1 LSHKDKELYSLTL
14 TKLKLKME
22 NKIRWGILGP
32 GRIAHSFAKDLRL
45 TQTSELVAVAS
56 RNLDRAS
63 DFAKEYDAKYAYGS
77 YEELFNSTEVDV
89 IYIATPHTQH
99 SALAIAAMEHGKHVL
114 CEKPM
119 GVNTGEV
126 TKMIAA
132 AQRNKVFLMEALW
145 SRFNPSIRKIK
156 ELVDLKKIGVIS
168 YLQADFAFYALDRE
182 EEGRLLN
189 PALAGGSL
197 LDIGIYPIFLA
208 YLLLGKPSKI
218 FASSKFHK
226 TGAEIQTSIIFEYEK
241 AQAMLY
247 SGLTSN
253 SEMKAKITG
262 TKGSVYIHPR
272 WHETNGFTIESN
284 GEKEDI
290 LEPTVGKG
298 YSYEIEEVNS
308 CLASGKLQS
317 SLWSHQ
323 NSLDLMEILDQV
335 RKQTGITFP
344 FES

>member
-1 LSHKDKELYSLTL
+1 
-14 TKLKLKME
+14 ME

-45 TQTSELVAVAS
+45 TKSSKLVAVAS

-63 DFAKEYDAKYAYGS
+63 EFAKEYDAAYAYGS
-77 YEELFNSTEVDV
+77 YEELFNASEVDI
-89 IYIATPHTQH
+89 IYIATPHTYH
-99 SALAIAAMEHGKHVL
+99 AALAIAAMEHGKHVL

-119 GVNTGEV
+119 GINKAEV
-126 TKMIAA
+126 MKMVEAA
-132 AQRNKVFLMEALW
+132 HKNKVFLMEALW
-145 SRFNPSIRKIK
+145 TRFNPSIRKIK
-156 ELVDLKKIGVIS
+156 EMVDAKKIGDIS

-208 YLLLGKPSKI
+208 YLMLGKPHRI
-218 FASSKFHK
+218 LASSKFHH
-226 TGAEIQTSIIFEYEK
+226 TGAEIQTSLIFEYDK

-262 TKGSVYIHPR
+262 TDGSIYIHPR
-272 WHETNGFTIESN
+272 WHETNGFTFERK
-284 GEKEDI
+284 GEKDNI
-290 LEPTVGKG
+290 TEPTIGKG
-298 YSYEIEEVNS
+298 YSYEIEEVNT
-308 CLASGKLQS
+308 CLASGKLES
-317 SLWSHQ
+317 NLWSHK
-323 NSLDLMEILDQV
+323 NSLELMEIMDHI
-335 RKQTGITFP
+335 REQTGIAFP
-344 FES
+344 SEG

>member
-1 LSHKDKELYSLTL
+1 
-14 TKLKLKME
+14 ME

-32 GRIAHSFAKDLRL
+32 GRIANSFAKDLRL
-45 TQTSELVAVAS
+45 TETSELVAVAS
-56 RNLDRAS
+56 RNLSRAS
-63 DFAKEYDAKYAYGS
+63 EFAKEYNAKYAYGS
-77 YEELFNSTEVDV
+77 YEELFNSPDVDV
-89 IYIATPHTQH
+89 IYIATPHTH
-99 SALAIAAMEHGKHVL
+99 HAALAITAMEHGKHVL

-119 GVNTGEV
+119 GVNKNEV
-126 TKMIAA
+126 TRMIAA
-132 AQRNKVFLMEALW
+132 AQKNKVFLMEALW
-145 SRFNPSIRKIK
+145 TRFNPSINKIK
-156 ELVDLKKIGVIS
+156 ELVDNNKIGSIG

-208 YLLLGKPSKI
+208 YLMLGKPTNI
-218 FASSKFHK
+218 LASSKFHS
-226 TGAEIQTSIIFEYEK
+226 TGAEIQTSLIFEYDK

-262 TKGSVYIHPR
+262 TKGSIYIHPR
-272 WHETNGFTIESN
+272 WHETNGFTIEIN
-284 GEKEDI
+284 GEKEDFE
-290 LEPTVGKG
+290 EPTIGKG
-298 YSYEIEEVNS
+298 YSHEINEVNS

-317 SLWSHQ
+317 DLWSHQ
-323 NSLDLMEILDQV
+323 NSLDLIEILDQIREQV
-335 RKQTGITFP
+335 GIAFP

>member
-1 LSHKDKELYSLTL
+1 
-14 TKLKLKME
+14 ME

-45 TQTSELVAVAS
+45 VKTSELVAVAS
-56 RNLDRAS
+56 RNSTRAS
-63 DFAKEYDAKYAYGS
+63 EFAKEYGTKYAYGS

-89 IYIATPHTQH
+89 IYIATPHPQH
-99 SALAIAAMEHGKHVL
+99 ATLAISAMEHGKHVL

-119 GVNTGEV
+119 GVNQDEV
-126 TKMIAA
+126 KKMIAA
-132 AQRNKVFLMEALW
+132 AQKNNVFLMEALW
-145 SRFNPSIRKIK
+145 TRFNPSIRKIK
-156 ELVDLKKIGVIS
+156 ELVDEKKIGDIG

-208 YLLLGKPSKI
+208 YLMLGKPTNI
-218 FASSKFHK
+218 LASSKFHS
-226 TGAEIQTSIIFEYEK
+226 TGAEIQTSLIFEYDK

-247 SGLTSN
+247 SGLTST
-253 SEMKAKITG
+253 SEMKVKITG
-262 TKGSVYIHPR
+262 TKGSIYIHPR
-272 WHETNGFTIESN
+272 WHETNGFYLESN
-284 GEKEDI
+284 GEKEEF
-290 LEPTVGKG
+290 LEPTIGKG

-308 CLASGKLQS
+308 CLAAGKLES
-317 SLWSHQ
+317 SLWSHK
-323 NSLDLMEILDQV
+323 NSLELIEILDQI
-335 RKQTGITFP
+335 RDHAGIVFP

>member
-1 LSHKDKELYSLTL
+1 
-14 TKLKLKME
+14 ME

-32 GRIAHSFAKDLRL
+32 GRIANSFAKDLRL
-45 TQTSELVAVAS
+45 TETSELVAVAS
-56 RNLDRAS
+56 RNLSRAS
-63 DFAKEYDAKYAYGS
+63 EFAKEYNAKYAYGS
-77 YEELFNSTEVDV
+77 YEELFNSPDVDV
-89 IYIATPHTQH
+89 IYIATPHTH
-99 SALAIAAMEHGKHVL
+99 HAALAITAMEHGKHVL

-119 GVNTGEV
+119 GVNKNEV
-126 TKMIAA
+126 TRMIGA
-132 AQRNKVFLMEALW
+132 AQKNKVFLMEALW
-145 SRFNPSIRKIK
+145 TRFNPSISKIK
-156 ELVDLKKIGVIS
+156 ELVDNNKIGSIG

-208 YLLLGKPSKI
+208 YLMLGKPTNI
-218 FASSKFHK
+218 LASSKFHS
-226 TGAEIQTSIIFEYEK
+226 TGAEIQTSLIFEYDK

-262 TKGSVYIHPR
+262 TKGSIYIHPR
-272 WHETNGFTIESN
+272 WHETNGFTIEIN
-284 GEKEDI
+284 GEKEDFE
-290 LEPTVGKG
+290 EPTIGKG
-298 YSYEIEEVNS
+298 YSHEINEVNS

-317 SLWSHQ
+317 DLWSHQ
-323 NSLDLMEILDQV
+323 NSLDLIEILDQIREQV
-335 RKQTGITFP
+335 GIAFP